1 MSRVILLWS
10 GGKDAMLALCHARE
24 AGHQVVALAT
34 FAPPSPRFLAHP
46 LPLVRRQAAALGLPH
61 LLVTIEAPF
70 EQSYETALSRL
81 QQEWALD
88 GVVTGDIDS
97 VGGAPNWIRERCRPL
112 GLAVHTPLWQQSRQ
126 TLLADMQARGIVAH
140 LSCVD
145 TRVLAPE
152 WAGRVLDAAT
162 LSDLQQ
168 LASTRGFDAC
178 GEQGEYHSMVTDGPG
193 FAAPLRLAGWRVA
206 RQDHLAYLAEDEPVP
221 TEQP

>member
-10 GGKDAMLALCHARE
+10 GGKDAMQALCHARE

-34 FAPPSPRFLAHP
+34 FAPPEPRFLAHP
-46 LPLVRRQAAALGLPH
+46 LSQVRRQAAALGLPH
-61 LLVTIEAPF
+61 LLLTIEAPF
-70 EQSYETALSRL
+70 DLGYETALAAL
-81 QQEWALD
+81 KEEWRLD

-112 GLAVHTPLWQQSRQ
+112 GLTVHTPLWQQPREA
-126 TLLADMQARGIVAH
+126 LLADMLARGIVAH

-152 WAGRVLDAAT
+152 WVGRRLDADT

-168 LASTRGFDAC
+168 LADRDGFDAC
-178 GEQGEYHSMVTDGPG
+178 GEQGEYHTMVTDGPG
-193 FAAPLRLAGWRVA
+193 FAAPLTLGHWQVA
-206 RQDHLAYLAEDEPVP
+206 RQEHLAYLQEDE
-221 TEQP
+221 E

>member
-34 FAPPSPRFLAHP
+34 FAPPAPRFLAHP
-46 LPLVRRQAAALGLPH
+46 LSQVRRQAAALALPH

-70 EQSYETALSRL
+70 DLGYEQALAKL
-81 QQEWALD
+81 KEEWQLD

-112 GLAVHTPLWQQSRQ
+112 GLTVHTPLWQLSREA
-126 TLLADMQARGIVAH
+126 LLADLLARGIVAH

-145 TRVLAPE
+145 TKVLASE
-152 WAGRVLDAAT
+152 WVGRTLDAAT
-162 LSDLQQ
+162 LAELQL
-168 LASTRGFDAC
+168 LATSQGFDAC
-178 GEQGEYHSMVTDGPG
+178 GEQGEYHTMVTDGPG
-193 FAAPLRLAGWRVA
+193 FATPLRLDGWQVA
-206 RQDHLAYLAEDEPVP
+206 RQDHLAYLAEL
-221 TEQP
+221 QG

>member
-10 GGKDAMLALCHARE
+10 GGKDAMLALCHARD

-34 FAPPSPRFLAHP
+34 FAPPAPRFLAHP

-70 EQSYETALSRL
+70 EQSYETALASL
-81 QQEWALD
+81 QREWAIE

-97 VGGAPNWIRERCRPL
+97 VGGADNWIRARCQPL
-112 GLAVHTPLWQQSRQ
+112 GLTVHTPLWQQPRDV
-126 TLLADMQARGIVAH
+126 LLADLLARGIRAH

-145 TRVLAPE
+145 SRVLTPD
-152 WAGRVLDAAT
+152 WVGRALDAAS
-162 LSDLQQ
+162 LAELQA
-168 LASTRGFDAC
+168 LAARQGFDAC

-193 FAAPLRLAGWRVA
+193 FAALIPLNGWRVQ
-206 RQDHLAYLAEDEPVP
+206 RQDHLAYLAEDGANHLVS
-221 TEQP
+221 

>member
-10 GGKDAMLALCHARE
+10 GGKDAMLALCHARQ
-24 AGHQVVALAT
+24 AGLQVVALAT
-34 FAPPSPRFLAHP
+34 FAPPDPLFLAHP

-97 VGGAPNWIRERCRPL
+97 VAGAPNWIRERCRPL
-112 GLAVHTPLWQQSRQ
+112 GLTVHTPLWQQSRQ
-126 TLLADMQARGIVAH
+126 TLLTDMLARGIIAH
-140 LSCVD
+140 ISCVD

-152 WAGRVLDAAT
+152 WVGRILDATT
-162 LSDLQQ
+162 LAKLQQ
-168 LASTRGFDAC
+168 QAERKGFDAC
-178 GEQGEYHSMVTDGPG
+178 GEQGEYHTMVTDGPG
-193 FAAPLRLAGWRVA
+193 FATPLYLAGWQVR
-206 RQDHLAYLAEDEPVP
+206 RQDHLAYLAEP
-221 TEQP
+221 QR